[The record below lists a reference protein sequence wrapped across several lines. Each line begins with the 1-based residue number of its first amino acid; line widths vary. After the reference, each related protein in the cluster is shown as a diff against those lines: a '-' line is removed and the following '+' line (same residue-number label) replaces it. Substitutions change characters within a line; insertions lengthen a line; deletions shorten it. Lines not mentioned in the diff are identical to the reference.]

1 MTFTSYIKR
10 RITIILRKLRAN
22 YYLWQVIN
30 AIQKASGKDI
40 IHRRCLENL
49 LIAKKVLNSLG
60 MKYWLTDG
68 TLLGFYRDGNFIQG
82 DTDVDIGVFIDE
94 WTPQLISTFKKNG
107 LRLLRVN
114 GSKDRGLEYTF
125 TRKGV
130 NLDVFFFY
138 REDDYVWHA
147 TWLGN
152 EMIRYRFP
160 HFDVKDYEFMGHTFS
175 APANIEE
182 YISLKYGE
190 NWRTPIRN
198 WNWARDPANIF

>member
-1 MTFTSYIKR
+1 MTFASYIKR
-10 RITIILRKLRAN
+10 RITIIIRKLLAS
-22 YYLWQVIN
+22 YYIWQVIN
-30 AIQKASGKDI
+30 ALQKPYRKDI
-40 IHRRCLENL
+40 IHRHCLENL
-49 LIAKKVLNSLG
+49 LIATKLLNSLE

-68 TLLGFYRDGNFIQG
+68 TLLGFYRDGDFIQG
-82 DTDVDIGVFIDE
+82 DTDVDLGVFIDE
-94 WTPQLISTFKKNG
+94 LTPRLISAFRKNG

-114 GSKDRGLEYTF
+114 GSKDCGLEYTF

-138 REDDYVWHA
+138 KEKDYVWHA

-160 HFDVKDYEFMGHTFS
+160 HFAVTDHEFLGHTFS
-175 APANIEE
+175 VPANTEE
-182 YISLKYGE
+182 YIRLKYGE
-190 NWRTPIRN
+190 NWRTPVSN